1 MCVHTK
7 NRANCGVFFE
17 DTLLHSKHHVVSC
30 DMCGL
35 TPCVSVV
42 HVNESY
48 IAGLATGEPFNCSMC
63 GAPRPSPAPPSILF
77 FYGVTVPMGS
87 IATVVL
93 PTMGHPSA
101 TIDEAN
107 LTVWGAGKFAG
118 GGISGVRGGSAD
130 AEGGTVSIEV
140 GGGSYS
146 FRVHRRK
153 DALDDI
159 I

>member
-1 MCVHTK
+1 
-7 NRANCGVFFE
+7 
-17 DTLLHSKHHVVSC
+17 
-30 DMCGL
+30 
-35 TPCVSVV
+35 
-42 HVNESY
+42 
-48 IAGLATGEPFNCSMC
+48 MC

-107 LTVWGAGKFAG
+107 LTVWGAGKFVG